1 MVNKRCYSKK
11 VFEQKELNNGS
22 VIEILEEPYPEI
34 ILTHEKLIDDK
45 ILDSFDIIT
54 LITEISEEYDVRIPV
69 DEIAP
74 QNFNSAQALY
84 ALIQRLLD

>member
-1 MVNKRCYSKK
+1 MH
-11 VFEQKELNNGS
+11 
-22 VIEILEEPYPEI
+22 PEI
-34 ILTHEKLIDDK
+34 DFLTHEKLIDDK

>member
-1 MVNKRCYSKK
+1 M
-11 VFEQKELNNGS
+11 EALL
-22 VIEILEEPYPEI
+22 EILEELHPEI
-34 ILTHEKLIDDK
+34 DFLTHEKLIDDK